1 MTKSS
6 KVLYGDCT
14 EKGYEGCAPVNE
26 LLRNP
31 DPVQIRIAQQLIA
44 MLHLF
49 QMKLQQ

>member
-1 MTKSS
+1 MTESG
-6 KVLYGDCT
+6 KVVYGDCA

-44 MLHLF
+44 VLHLF